1 MKFIL
6 LTLVTLYQKIFSPWV
21 GHQCRFAP
29 TCSHYA
35 REALEKHG
43 ALKGSYLT
51 VRRVM
56 RCHPYN
62 KGPWIDPVP

>member
-21 GHQCRFAP
+21 GNQCRFSP

-51 VRRVM
+51 VKRVM
-56 RCHPYN
+56 RCHPYH